1 MERMFIFSEAAA
13 EAYCH
18 LSCF

>member
-1 MERMFIFSEAAA
+1 MFIFSEAAA